1 MWVELNMKIA
11 TNLLISLIAFFI
23 AISIAIATGIELVFN
38 AVFLAFA
45 IQWIAFIPAYI
56 FQTEK
61 FYDLT
66 GSLTY
71 LLVIWYSLTLSSDQ
85 FTNLNGANIV
95 IVLLISLWAIR
106 LGSFLFMRIHHDGED
121 KRFRSIKPSA
131 SQFFMTWT
139 LQGLWVSLCSMCALT
154 AISSNTGIVTN
165 AFFYIGLALFILGFT
180 IEVMADMEKSAF
192 KAIQENKDKFITTGL
207 WARSRHPNYFGEIVL
222 RCGIFLL
229 CCRSFS
235 GIMWF
240 SFLSPVFVA
249 VMLIK
254 VTGVPGHDK
263 RALHLWASDPEYMQY
278 RRRTSLIIPLPP
290 RDVSHTRRAP
300 ASSMD
305 SDGEN
310 RPLVILRHKTTYSAV
325 PTEDFEELPV
335 LSDDDDDDDDDGGAL
350 GEQQSLGSLELLGRG

>member
-1 MWVELNMKIA
+1 MKIV

-23 AISIAIATGIELVFN
+23 PISIAIATEIELVFN

-45 IQWIAFIPAYI
+45 IQWIAFIPAYV

-71 LLVIWYSLTLSSDQ
+71 LSVIWYSLAISSDQ
-85 FTNLNGANIV
+85 FTNLNVANIA

-180 IEVMADMEKSAF
+180 IEVIADMEKSAF
-192 KAIQENKDKFITTGL
+192 KAIQNNKDKFITTGL

-222 RCGIFLL
+222 WTGIAVM
-229 CCRSFS
+229 SFS
-235 GIMWF
+235 SLQGLQYLTLI
-240 SFLSPVFVA
+240 SPIFTYLLLVYVSG
-249 VMLIK
+249 VRMLEARGDLK
-254 VTGVPGHDK
+254 WGD
-263 RALHLWASDPEYMQY
+263 DPEYQEY
-278 RRRTSLIIPLPP
+278 KKRT
-290 RDVSHTRRAP
+290 
-300 ASSMD
+300 
-305 SDGEN
+305 
-310 RPLVILRHKTTYSAV
+310 
-325 PTEDFEELPV
+325 PV
-335 LSDDDDDDDDDGGAL
+335 LFIKI
-350 GEQQSLGSLELLGRG
+350 

>member
-1 MWVELNMKIA
+1 MKIV

-71 LLVIWYSLTLSSDQ
+71 LSVIWYSLAVSSDQ
-85 FTNLNGANIV
+85 FANLNVANIA

-165 AFFYIGLALFILGFT
+165 AFFYIGLALFILGFS

-192 KAIQENKDKFITTGL
+192 KAIQDNKDKFITTGL

-222 RCGIFLL
+222 WTGIAVM
-229 CCRSFS
+229 SFS
-235 GIMWF
+235 SLQGLQYLTLI
-240 SFLSPVFVA
+240 SPIFTYLLLVYVSG
-249 VMLIK
+249 VRMLEARGDLK
-254 VTGVPGHDK
+254 WGD
-263 RALHLWASDPEYMQY
+263 DPEYQEY
-278 RRRTSLIIPLPP
+278 KKRT
-290 RDVSHTRRAP
+290 
-300 ASSMD
+300 
-305 SDGEN
+305 
-310 RPLVILRHKTTYSAV
+310 
-325 PTEDFEELPV
+325 PV
-335 LSDDDDDDDDDGGAL
+335 LFIKI
-350 GEQQSLGSLELLGRG
+350 

>member
-1 MWVELNMKIA
+1 MKIA

-154 AISSNTGIVTN
+154 AISSNTGIVMN
-165 AFFYIGLALFILGFT
+165 AFFYIGLALFILGFA

-192 KAIQENKDKFITTGL
+192 KANQENKDKFITTGL

-222 RCGIFLL
+222 WTGIAVM
-229 CCRSFS
+229 SFS
-235 GIMWF
+235 SLEGLQYLTLI
-240 SFLSPVFVA
+240 SPIFTYLLLVYVSG
-249 VMLIK
+249 VRMLEARGDLK
-254 VTGVPGHDK
+254 WGEDE
-263 RALHLWASDPEYMQY
+263 EYKKY
-278 RRRTSLIIPLPP
+278 KERT
-290 RDVSHTRRAP
+290 
-300 ASSMD
+300 
-305 SDGEN
+305 
-310 RPLVILRHKTTYSAV
+310 
-325 PTEDFEELPV
+325 PV
-335 LSDDDDDDDDDGGAL
+335 LFPKI
-350 GEQQSLGSLELLGRG
+350 

>member
-1 MWVELNMKIA
+1 MKIA

-165 AFFYIGLALFILGFT
+165 AFFYTGLALFILGFA

-192 KAIQENKDKFITTGL
+192 KANQENKGKFITTGL

-222 RCGIFLL
+222 WTGIAVM
-229 CCRSFS
+229 SFS
-235 GIMWF
+235 SLEGLQYLTLI
-240 SFLSPVFVA
+240 SPIFTYLLLVYVSG
-249 VMLIK
+249 VRMLEARGDLK
-254 VTGVPGHDK
+254 WGD
-263 RALHLWASDPEYMQY
+263 DPAYQEYKK
-278 RRRTSLIIPLPP
+278 
-290 RDVSHTRRAP
+290 
-300 ASSMD
+300 
-305 SDGEN
+305 
-310 RPLVILRHKTTYSAV
+310 KT
-325 PTEDFEELPV
+325 PV
-335 LSDDDDDDDDDGGAL
+335 LFIKI
-350 GEQQSLGSLELLGRG
+350 